1 MAVVA
6 GGFRGDVAADGRIG
20 GARGETGSG
29 GGRFRRR
36 FCLPRRLFPRKR
48 IFSVPAVV
56 AAAVPPRTAACFH
69 ASLPKMPFFVV
80 THNVTD
86 SKFYKENVEAMI
98 GSLPNCDPINEG
110 DEGLHK
116 KDLHQLSV
124 NFPSSANGDVKIGSA
139 SPRPMISL
147 SFRAPRQRRPDDLTI
162 SARRIFLSARQSRRR
177 RDESSARV
185 GRLTNHP
192 RAPSGRRPLDDSSAR
207 ARRPLAS
214 AGGASSS
221 PSPAAPGRRKA

>member
-1 MAVVA
+1 MTVVA
-6 GGFRGDVAADGRIG
+6 GGFRGDVARTHWCR
-20 GARGETGSG
+20 ARSGEACAQR
-29 GGRFRRR
+29 GRFRRR
-36 FCLPRRLFPRKR
+36 FCLA
-48 IFSVPAVV
+48 SPATLRYQSDDFACRV
-56 AAAVPPRTAACFH
+56 ACFH
-69 ASLPKMPFFVV
+69 PRSHAEMPFFVV

-139 SPRPMISL
+139 PPRPMISH

-162 SARRIFLSARQSRRR
+162 SARRAPVADDLAKPPNLSFRAPVA
-177 RDESSARV
+177 DAE
-185 GRLTNHP
+185 TNHP

-221 PSPAAPGRRKA
+221 PSPAAPGRRKV

>member
-1 MAVVA
+1 
-6 GGFRGDVAADGRIG
+6 
-20 GARGETGSG
+20 
-29 GGRFRRR
+29 
-36 FCLPRRLFPRKR
+36 
-48 IFSVPAVV
+48 
-56 AAAVPPRTAACFH
+56 
-69 ASLPKMPFFVV
+69 MPFFVV

-139 SPRPMISL
+139 PPRPMISH

-162 SARRIFLSARQSRRR
+162 SARRAPVADDLAKPPNLSFRAPVA
-177 RDESSARV
+177 DAE
-185 GRLTNHP
+185 TNYP
-192 RAPSGRRPLDDSSAR
+192 RAPPARRLIR
-207 ARRPLAS
+207 ARPPTARLRRWCVFESKP
-214 AGGASSS
+214 GSSWTAKS
-221 PSPAAPGRRKA
+221 MKEWQDADKKPWAVQDVTEINCPVGHKPYYAQPAKKNSSCAIA